1 MTTTISKEEV
11 KVCRKVFAD
20 VAAVAVNLGCE
31 NMAVAAYDDSR
42 MPSVLVTYDTFPA
55 DTSTNQN
62 MKFRRIS
69 FEGFEGYR
77 VWSCEI
83 EGEELKACL
92 VR

>member
-1 MTTTISKEEV
+1 MTTTISKDET
-11 KVCRKVFAD
+11 KVCRKSFSD
-20 VAAVAVNLGCE
+20 VVAVSVNLECE

-42 MPSVLVTYDTFPA
+42 IPSVLVTYDTFPA
-55 DTSTNQN
+55 DTSTNQK
-62 MKFRRIS
+62 MKFKKIS